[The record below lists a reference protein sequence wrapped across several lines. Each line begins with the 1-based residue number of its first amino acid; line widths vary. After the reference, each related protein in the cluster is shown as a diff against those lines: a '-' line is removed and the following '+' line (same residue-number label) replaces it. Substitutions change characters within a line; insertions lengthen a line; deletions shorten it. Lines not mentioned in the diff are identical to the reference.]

1 MARKR
6 VRHTENRPY
15 YSDDLREELLRP
27 NPYLG
32 YRDNSLALY
41 LIKQEAFAIAEK
53 ELRRAVWLNPF
64 EPVFKAHLAWCLHRE
79 QKDDE
84 AQEWLRQALEQGPNH
99 PRVRLIRRW
108 IENGPDPDDGLHR
121 KLTGNFP

>member
-1 MARKR
+1 MTRKR
-6 VRHTENRPY
+6 ARHGEERPY
-15 YSDDLREELLRP
+15 YPDDMREELLRP

-79 QKDDE
+79 KKHDE
-84 AQEWLRQALEQGPNH
+84 ALEWLRQALDQGPEN
-99 PRVRLIRRW
+99 PRVLLVRRW
-108 IENGPDPDDGLHR
+108 IESGPDPDDGLHR
-121 KLTGNFP
+121 TLADTSE